1 MLGEELQRGSGNGY
15 ITKPYIGVSVTDVSR
30 ETQNYG
36 LPKGAAV
43 RSITEDG
50 PAADAGLEEND
61 IITAINGEEISGS
74 KALVDAVRGS
84 SVGDELAFTVYRKG
98 DILEWKV
105 IVGEDVQPAR
115 ADEKSEEENQGNG
128 QMTLPWGNRFR

>member
-1 MLGEELQRGSGNGY
+1 M
-15 ITKPYIGVSVTDVSR
+15 
-30 ETQNYG
+30 
-36 LPKGAAV
+36 
-43 RSITEDG
+43 
-50 PAADAGLEEND
+50 EEND

-84 SVGDELAFTVYRKG
+84 SAGDELVFTVYRKG
-98 DILEWKV
+98 DTLELKV

>member
-84 SVGDELAFTVYRKG
+84 RRGKPGKRTDDITLGKQIQIEEDEH
-98 DILEWKV
+98 DN
-105 IVGEDVQPAR
+105 
-115 ADEKSEEENQGNG
+115 S
-128 QMTLPWGNRFR
+128 